1 MEAMVMDAYMEAVDL
16 TKKYGEF
23 YALRDLNLKISG
35 SKCVGY
41 LGPNGAGKTTTLKL
55 FTHLL
60 NPTRGEAI
68 INGYSVARDIKNAL
82 RDVGALIETP
92 DFYPYLTPVENLEM
106 LCRIR
111 FASRCDIK
119 GALEEVG
126 MYEWRNKKIGKF
138 SKGMKQ
144 RIALAA
150 ALVTNPS
157 IIILDE
163 PTTGMDPRGMAEIRE
178 VIKGLKRDNRLI
190 FMSSHLLPEVTEV
203 CDEVAMINRGELLL
217 YDSIQ
222 AISEKF
228 RGHSVEVT
236 AMGEIPADRVMEIRG
251 VRSVERITPSRV
263 RIDFE
268 DGAEMQHEILRNLV
282 DIGVRVV
289 EYRSSGMA
297 LEKAYLQL
305 IGGENNE

>member
-1 MEAMVMDAYMEAVDL
+1 MDAYMEAVNL
-16 TKKYGEF
+16 TKKYGDF
-23 YALRDLNLKISG
+23 YALKELNLKISG

-68 INGYSVARDIKNAL
+68 INGYNVAKDIKRAL
-82 RDVGALIETP
+82 RDVGTLIETP
-92 DFYPYLTPVENLEM
+92 DFYPYLTPIENLEM

-111 FASRCDIK
+111 FAERCDIK
-119 GALEEVG
+119 SALEEVG
-126 MYEWRNKKIGKF
+126 MYEWRNKKVGKF

-178 VIKGLKRDNRLI
+178 VIKGLKKDNRLI

-217 YDSIQ
+217 YDSIHT
-222 AISEKF
+222 ISERF

-236 AMGEIPADRVMEIRG
+236 AMGEIPVESVMKVSG
-251 VRSVERITPSRV
+251 VRSVERITPSKV

-268 DGAEMQHEILRNLV
+268 DGAEMQHEILRNLL
-282 DIGVRVV
+282 DMGVRVV

>member
-1 MEAMVMDAYMEAVDL
+1 MDIEAINL
-16 TKKYGEF
+16 TKKYGSF
-23 YALRDLNLKISG
+23 YALKDLNLKISG

-68 INGYSVARDIKNAL
+68 INGYNVNKEIKKAL
-82 RDVGALIETP
+82 RDVGTLIETP
-92 DFYPYLTPVENLEM
+92 DFYPYLTPIETLEM

-111 FASRCDIK
+111 FADRCEIK
-119 GALEEVG
+119 NALEEVG

-144 RIALAA
+144 RIAIAA

-157 IIILDE
+157 VIILDE
-163 PTTGMDPRGMAEIRE
+163 PTTGMDPKGMVEIRY
-178 VIKGLKRDNRLI
+178 VIKNLKKEKRLI

-203 CDEVAMINRGELLL
+203 CDEVAMINCGTLLL
-217 YDSIQ
+217 YDSIHS
-222 AISEKF
+222 IMEKF
-228 RGHSVEVT
+228 RGHAVEVAAMNEISVDRIMNIKGVKSVEK
-236 AMGEIPADRVMEIRG
+236 
-251 VRSVERITPSRV
+251 ITPTKI

-268 DGAEMQHEILRNLV
+268 DGAEMQHKILQSLLKMGIKV
-282 DIGVRVV
+282 I
-289 EYRSSGMA
+289 EYRSAGIA
-297 LEKAYLQL
+297 LEKAYIEL
-305 IGGENNE
+305 IGGGKK

>member
-1 MEAMVMDAYMEAVDL
+1 MDMYMEAVDL
-16 TKKYGEF
+16 TKKFGDL
-23 YALRDLNLKISG
+23 YALKDLNVKISG

-68 INGYSVARDIKNAL
+68 INGYSVNKEIKKAL
-82 RDVGALIETP
+82 KDVGALIETP
-92 DFYPYLTPVENLEM
+92 DFYPYLTPIELLEM

-111 FASRCDIK
+111 FSSRCDIEN
-119 GALEEVG
+119 ALKEVG
-126 MYEWRNKKIGKF
+126 MYEWRNKKVGKF

-144 RIALAA
+144 RIAIAA
-150 ALVTNPS
+150 ALVTSPS

-178 VIKGLKRDNRLI
+178 VIKGLKKDNRLI

-203 CDEVAMINRGELLL
+203 CDEVAMINKGTLLL
-217 YDSIQ
+217 YDSIHS
-222 AISEKF
+222 IMDRF
-228 RGHSVEVT
+228 RGHAVEVVAMNEIPVEKIMEIKGVKSVEK
-236 AMGEIPADRVMEIRG
+236 
-251 VRSVERITPSRV
+251 ITPTKV

-268 DGAEMQHEILRNLV
+268 DCAKMQYRILQNLMEMGMKI
-282 DIGVRVV
+282 V
-289 EYRSSGMA
+289 EYRSTGMA
-297 LEKAYLQL
+297 LEKAYIEL
-305 IGGENNE
+305 IGGDAV